1 MSALKRFFIKLVV
14 RFLVGVAFLAVL
26 LALAGL
32 GALALIEGG
41 VWLVVFIVA
50 LLAVAWVLASLI
62 VNFRA
67 HTWWGVRHF
76 RYSAYTNLIM
86 RTHVA
91 SRISGVPYQPTE
103 EELEYIDDVR
113 EGRA

>member
-1 MSALKRFFIKLVV
+1 MSALKRFCIKLAV
-14 RFLVGVAFLAVL
+14 RFLVGVAVLAVL

-32 GALALIEGG
+32 GALALLEGG
-41 VWLVVFIVA
+41 VWWVLFIVG
-50 LLAVAWVLASLI
+50 LFAVAWVLAILI

-86 RTHVA
+86 HTHMA
-91 SRISGVPYQPTE
+91 SRVSGVPYQPTE